1 MCPCELCVLCF
12 FVLCVYTVTAFNV
25 DSFNYATY
33 QVPSYDGH
41 DSMFGFSIALHR
53 ERNTGWL
60 IVGAPE
66 ASSSQPGVI
75 HGGAVYK
82 CPTDRDGGC
91 EEIPF
96 DTKGNN
102 RDASNNLMDNKTEQW
117 FGATVSSSG
126 RAEGPIVACAPRY
139 TWFPRGRSR
148 RDPVGT
154 CYVCNGFF
162 EKFNEYSP
170 CRTYQWG
177 YHRQGSCQAGF
188 SAAINSVG
196 DRLFIGSPGS
206 WYWQGQMYSVDAH
219 ATFEFKPTL
228 FSATY
233 GDEGQVHQ
241 QSLETRPAVFAT
253 TEGTEK
259 DDDSYMGYSTIV
271 GDFLGT
277 GEEGI
282 AVGMPRGNNLKG
294 KVLLFTMN
302 LTNYVQHFTSDQIGS
317 YYGYA
322 LAACDVDG
330 DGKLDLI
337 VGAPMYTVQNN
348 KGKYDVGRVY
358 VIYHE
363 SDRGRFVANY
373 VIDGFNS
380 KSRFGQAVASL
391 GDINQ
396 DGFGDFAVGAPYD
409 GAGNRGAVY
418 IYHGSSKGVRKKF
431 SQVIFA
437 EDVAPSLTTF
447 GFSITGGMDLDNNQY
462 PDMAV
467 GAYESNKAFFF
478 RARPVISV
486 EASVKFL
493 THNKFIDITRPD
505 YTLRSDGTTA
515 TKTQIQFCSRYYGK
529 GIPNSLNLGVEYILD
544 SKKLI
549 NSRMGFVDD
558 EGQSRKNATITMLKG
573 QDMKCTNPIDV
584 YVKSEIRDKLT
595 ALVVEARYWMQS
607 DQDLTPSNLQQLPRN
622 PRSFLTPVLD
632 LNSPPSK
639 KDSISIQK
647 NCGSDNICIPDLVI
661 SVTPSVQEYY
671 LDSGENFYLN
681 ISVTNN
687 GEDAFESTVEVK
699 YPDGFFYISSQ
710 DIQVV
715 SHVLCS
721 ASENFTIKC
730 DIGNPVPSNKVVNF
744 KLLWQ
749 PNYAKE
755 LPSSLFFEVLVNSTN
770 EDLPET
776 RYNNKQKIGIS
787 ILYDVIQEIRGWSI
801 PNEVLFTPSSSLYA
815 ADISNQTHRTS
826 PENRLSED
834 VIGPQVIHVYELKNG
849 GRTTIKATEIFF
861 VWPAT
866 TASGED
872 FLYLVDPP
880 HFSFTENLNLKCGP
894 IPANY
899 RDFEVPTR
907 RKSIWE
913 LYDIDVSTDTTSEK
927 YMAGKNQTYHK
938 IGSTIGGKIVTSDDK
953 INKEVEKSGDSSKVF
968 DVRHNK
974 TTWHSSSRVQIFEET
989 KRLTGNFR
997 RFRLG
1002 GKQYAYRCLQSDQEV
1017 DCGTDFTFSRLDLS
1031 KLLQTSSAGPNRYS
1045 CLDQDSF
1052 GNWRKTDCG
1061 HVPTIPVIP
1070 TVTEGETRV
1079 QIFGAND
1086 QLVNQLESRSYKKQT
1101 IDGKDFIYRCFRRA
1115 NGREEEID
1123 CGQNFSFSSID
1134 LPWILEQSGI
1144 QQQEGNVRYACLKP
1158 DSDGNLRSTTC
1169 DNVPKIRFK
1178 TQIIR
1183 KFWGSN
1189 DTHYWNETGVYD
1201 LRGSSTIRVQVFQG
1215 DDDLRRQLQS
1225 FYHLQHLRGYNF
1237 IYRCLDGNEEV
1248 DCDDFSLAQFT
1259 DFTDFG
1265 VLLTTGV
1272 QGDGKIRYIC
1282 LQSDNY
1288 HNLRSVPCGHL
1299 PPIHFKTQV
1308 IQTSWKSNGTHY
1320 WNNTGVYRVS
1330 KKYDFSTV
1338 QVFQGGS
1345 EMAEQLGGTYRF
1357 EKVDGQVFIYR
1368 CFKNTFEVDCGQFNL
1383 LSLDLLQL
1391 MRTVAIQREG
1401 NLRYFCL
1408 EMDSFGNW
1416 RGADCGHLPRIHV
1429 TEPKRVITQEHI
1441 LKRCLKLVNGNW
1453 QELDCRAGFHSND
1466 GTFIEECYQT
1476 INGRRDRINC
1486 TQVPPGSTFDYVQT
1500 NTRYN
1505 QESAS
1510 TSHGTDYFSGHG
1522 RQTYRP
1528 SYGTDYNYNQG
1539 QAFGNQSYSYEN
1551 SYETELYEDEDD
1563 KAISGY
1569 MNPHDVAPTERQFGR
1584 RDPKTYGTYGE
1595 ARSAGVA
1602 AGGLGEAAQG
1612 RGFTAVALDLGNL
1625 GSGDSH
1631 SSHWSETHHVAPVHN
1646 TIGRDNVPTDAPS
1659 PRNWHH
1665 GRKKR
1670 QIIGDSHPSI
1680 AGIKEEFPCKN
1691 LGCVY
1696 MRCTIEN
1703 LQHGKPLTIAL
1714 RGRLN
1719 AKVLRDMKLDNALQ
1733 FSSMMLARVHKVP
1746 HLVSL
1751 KGSKPVVKEVETA
1764 VKTPEE
1770 IKSETVPL
1778 WVVVLSAVAGTIILL
1793 LIIFLLYKLGFFKR
1807 NRPSSAPERQP
1818 LNRNGYHHGDEAL

>member
-1 MCPCELCVLCF
+1 MCPCKLCVLCV

-25 DSFNYATY
+25 DSFNYASY

-41 DSMFGFSIALHR
+41 DSMFGFSITLHR
-53 ERNTGWL
+53 ERSTGWL

-102 RDASNNLMDNKTEQW
+102 RDANNNLMDNKTEQW

-126 RAEGPIVACAPRY
+126 REEGPIVACAPRY

-206 WYWQGQMYSVDAH
+206 WYWQGQ
-219 ATFEFKPTL
+219 
-228 FSATY
+228 
-233 GDEGQVHQ
+233 VHQ

-271 GDFLGT
+271 GDFLGN

-348 KGKYDVGRVY
+348 KDKYDVGRVY

-409 GAGNRGAVY
+409 GTENRGAVY

-437 EDVAPSLTTF
+437 EDVAVSLTTF

-493 THNKFIDITRPD
+493 THNKFIDITSPD
-505 YTLRSDGTTA
+505 YTLRSDGSTA

-573 QDMKCTNPIDV
+573 QDLKCTNPIDV

-595 ALVVEARYWMQS
+595 ALVVEARYWMR
-607 DQDLTPSNLQQLPRN
+607 DDRDLTPSNLQQLPRN

-730 DIGNPVPSNKVVNF
+730 DIGNPVPSNKVVHF

-755 LPSSLFFEVLVNSTN
+755 LPSNLFFEVAVNSTN

-927 YMAGKNQTYHK
+927 FVSNKNQSYQK
-938 IGSTIGGKIVTSDDK
+938 IGSTIGGKIVKGDEK
-953 INKEVEKSGDSSKVF
+953 INKEVEKSGDSSNVF

-974 TTWHSSSRVQIFEET
+974 TAHTWQSSARVQIFEAADET
-989 KRLTGNFR
+989 SGRLSGNFR
-997 RFRLG
+997 HFRLG
-1002 GKQYAYRCLQSDQEV
+1002 GKQYAYRCLKSDQEV
-1017 DCGTDFTFSRLDLS
+1017 DCGTDFAFSRVDLPQ
-1031 KLLQTSSAGPNRYS
+1031 LLETSNVQYQEEGHIRYS

-1052 GNWRKTDCG
+1052 GNWRKTECG
-1061 HVPTIPVIP
+1061 RVPKIPLVP
-1070 TVTEGETRV
+1070 TVTEGATRV
-1079 QIFGAND
+1079 QIFDANEEIAR
-1086 QLVNQLESRSYKKQT
+1086 QLDSRSYKRQK
-1101 IDGKDFIYRCFRRA
+1101 IDGKDFIYRCFRRV

-1123 CGQNFSFSSID
+1123 CGENFSFSSID

-1144 QQQEGNVRYACLKP
+1144 QQEGNIRYACLKP
-1158 DSDGNLRSTTC
+1158 DSSGNLRSTTC
-1169 DNVPKIRFK
+1169 DNVPKIRVK

-1183 KFWGSN
+1183 NYWGSN
-1189 DTHYWNETGVYD
+1189 DTHYWNNTGVFEIGHRD
-1201 LRGSSTIRVQVFQG
+1201 SIRVQVFQG
-1215 DDDLRRQLQS
+1215 DESLRRQLEGV
-1225 FYHLQHLRGYNF
+1225 YHLQPLRGNYF
-1237 IYRCLDGNEEV
+1237 IYRCFNGNEEV
-1248 DCDDFSLAQFT
+1248 SCDESISLARFHSLAILQ
-1259 DFTDFG
+1259 
-1265 VLLTTGV
+1265 TTGV
-1272 QGDGKIRYIC
+1272 QADGKIRYVC
-1282 LQSDNY
+1282 LQADNY
-1288 HNLRSVPCGHL
+1288 KTLQSVACGHL
-1299 PPIHFKTQV
+1299 PSIRFKPQV

-1330 KKYDFSTV
+1330 QRYDFTTV
-1338 QVFQGGS
+1338 QVFQVGS
-1345 EMAEQLGGTYRF
+1345 DLTEQLEGTYRF

-1368 CFKNTFEVDCGQFNL
+1368 CYKNLLEVDCGQFTL

-1391 MRTVAIQREG
+1391 LRSVAIQQEG
-1401 NLRYFCL
+1401 SIRFFCL
-1408 EMDSFGNW
+1408 EMDSAGNW
-1416 RGADCGHLPRIHV
+1416 RGANCGRLPRIHF
-1429 TEPKRVITQEHI
+1429 TEPKKVITQEHI

-1453 QELDCRAGFHSND
+1453 QELDCRSGFHSSD

-1500 NTRYN
+1500 STRYN
-1505 QESAS
+1505 QE
-1510 TSHGTDYFSGHG
+1510 TSHGS
-1522 RQTYRP
+1522 RQSYRP
-1528 SYGTDYNYNQG
+1528 SYGSDYNYNQG
-1539 QAFGNQSYSYEN
+1539 HGYGNQSYSYEN

-1563 KAISGY
+1563 DKAISGY
-1569 MNPHDVAPTERQFGR
+1569 MNPHDVSSTERQSGR

-1595 ARSAGVA
+1595 SRNQ
-1602 AGGLGEAAQG
+1602 GLGGASQGLGGAAQG

-1625 GSGDSH
+1625 GDSH
-1631 SSHWSETHHVAPVHN
+1631 SHWSETHHVTPVYN
-1646 TIGRDNVPTDAPS
+1646 SIGRDNVPTDAPS

-1719 AKVLRDMKLDNALQ
+1719 AKVLRNMKLDNALQ